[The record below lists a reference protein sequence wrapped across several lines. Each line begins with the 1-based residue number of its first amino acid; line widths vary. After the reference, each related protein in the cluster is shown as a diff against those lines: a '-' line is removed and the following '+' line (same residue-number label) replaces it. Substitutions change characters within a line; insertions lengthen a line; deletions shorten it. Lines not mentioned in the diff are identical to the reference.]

1 MNALLWRAE
10 YGDTG
15 PGSRVSNDVVLDKI
29 FNAPDASNLRVTQN
43 GQSLGFIRW
52 EIIPDEVYFGGTN
65 QPAGRVESIKG
76 YTLVLDGR
84 LNVESLQ
91 GKLRFTLRSTLDA
104 GLERQR
110 INTTIDLPPSVWEFA
125 ASATNQMLTVKHD
138 GVLGQWERT
147 TPLGQLR
154 NPAALAE
161 QFAGPLVAPLLK
173 PLLPPNIP
181 LGQAAGEPLAL
192 GLDWAAY
199 NDAVRFGSTRVRIY
213 RIEAS
218 LPGDRVVTI
227 LVSRVGEVLQIKF
240 PGQLEFNN
248 ENIPLQKSSIK

>member
-1 MNALLWRAE
+1 M
-10 YGDTG
+10 
-15 PGSRVSNDVVLDKI
+15 
-29 FNAPDASNLRVTQN
+29 
-43 GQSLGFIRW
+43 
-52 EIIPDEVYFGGTN
+52 
-65 QPAGRVESIKG
+65 
-76 YTLVLDGR
+76 
-84 LNVESLQ
+84 
-91 GKLRFTLRSTLDA
+91 
-104 GLERQR
+104 
-110 INTTIDLPPSVWEFA
+110 
-125 ASATNQMLTVKHD
+125 
-138 GVLGQWERT
+138 
-147 TPLGQLR
+147 
-154 NPAALAE
+154 
-161 QFAGPLVAPLLK
+161 LK

-248 ENIPLQKSSIK
+248 ENIPLQKSSII